1 MYDMQYSCYFFH
13 VQTCLRIQPL
23 YFIHYIAKIMVAD
36 ISEQKSDSL

>member
-23 YFIHYIAKIMVAD
+23 YFIHYIAKIIEAD
-36 ISEQKSDSL
+36 IKKRISNLL